1 MYIKVKHK
9 TISIKESSNS
19 KQQNGCFYTF
29 LTFKREFY
37 IKQGGFMK
45 KTLFLLADGFEEIEM
60 VVPFDILKRGEI
72 EVHLASITDS
82 LSILGAHGLTI
93 QAEHTLSQVKL
104 EDYDALFL
112 PGGGLGVEN
121 LSKSDAVISTLQHFA
136 KNDKWIAAI
145 CAAPKVLAKAK
156 LIQNHTVTSF
166 PSVQEE
172 VEAHA
177 KHYSQKRVVID
188 SKIITSRAAGTAEE
202 FALNL
207 LKLLK
212 SETVSQDIQKQILA
226 RDF

>member
-1 MYIKVKHK
+1 
-9 TISIKESSNS
+9 
-19 KQQNGCFYTF
+19 
-29 LTFKREFY
+29 
-37 IKQGGFMK
+37 MK